1 MKTSEIIL
9 TKIEA
14 GEGMYLTNG
23 EAFGKEVY
31 LGRGD
36 KTENWHEITEAEYEQ
51 LTAENKEGGSNEG

>member
-1 MKTSEIIL
+1 MDIDAMKTSEIIL

-31 LGRGD
+31 LGCGD
-36 KTENWHEITEAEYEQ
+36 KTENWRETYQ
-51 LTAENKEGGSNEG
+51 FL